1 MLGYNVLAFIG
12 CLASIAI
19 LTSQLRQQKLAAVH
33 GVMIPLLVFV
43 ASRFSARF
51 LYGIESGRWHE
62 TVSYYFS
69 FGPGHTSQFAG
80 LYPSLAIVFMY
91 ALAIR
96 VPFLRLLDLVVP
108 AACAAIAFGRI
119 GCLIA
124 GCCPGFLLPEG
135 WSLPA
140 WIPNSHHF
148 PASLAEGLA
157 AALLALFLLAVPAT
171 ALSPGERTGWFF
183 LLLGSV
189 PLPVHPRRGGHHFMG
204 SPHLHTSSRHTVN
217 SRRSFSSRSIEG
229 DSVSRSSALRRLCVC
244 PGARMSRRRFLE
256 GRKNRR
262 VHEVPN
268 NAANHHRSPRCHRD
282 HLHF

>member
-1 MLGYNVLAFIG
+1 MFAPGMLGYNVLAFIG

-51 LYGIESGRWHE
+51 LYGVESGQWHDDAG
-62 TVSYYFS
+62 YYFS

-80 LYPSLAIVFMY
+80 LYPSLAIVFIY

-148 PASLAEGLA
+148 PAALAEGLV
-157 AALLALFLLAVPAT
+157 AALLALFLLGVPAT
-171 ALSPGERTGWFF
+171 AFSSGERTGWFF
-183 LLLGSV
+183 LLHGSARFLFQFIRADSDTISWG
-189 PLPVHPRRGGHHFMG
+189 PLTSTQVLAIPLIVAGAFLLDRSKATL
-204 SPHLHTSSRHTVN
+204 SPGRALS
-217 SRRSFSSRSIEG
+217 G
-229 DSVSRSSALRRLCVC
+229 DSVSV
-244 PGARMSRRRFLE
+244 PAR
-256 GRKNRR
+256 G
-262 VHEVPN
+262 
-268 NAANHHRSPRCHRD
+268 
-282 HLHF
+282 